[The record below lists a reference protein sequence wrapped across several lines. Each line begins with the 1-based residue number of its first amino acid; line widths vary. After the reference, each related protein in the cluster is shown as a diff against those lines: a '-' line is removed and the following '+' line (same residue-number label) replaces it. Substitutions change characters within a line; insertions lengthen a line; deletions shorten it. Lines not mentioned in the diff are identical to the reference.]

1 MFDWGGGATRQNH
14 DDSAV
19 CHTCMMGSA
28 IACRGHPQSH
38 LRFEFERALTGADT
52 LRVGSRFAACGLP
65 GEPPMLVPVML
76 RELSAC
82 DITAAR
88 LEAPIGPTPVRP
100 AGPLR
105 GAGIVRGSE
114 PVHGQFTS
122 DLRASVP
129 TERVNCPRAHNNNW
143 HKDKSNIFYF
153 VFLGTREPRTELQL
167 ELC

>member
-1 MFDWGGGATRQNH
+1 MPMFDWGGGATRQHH

-28 IACRGHPQSH
+28 IACRGNPQSH
-38 LRFEFERALTGADT
+38 LRFKFERALTGADT

-65 GEPPMLVPVML
+65 GEPLMLVPVML

-122 DLRASVP
+122 DLRAFRLRGSTALEP
-129 TERVNCPRAHNNNW
+129 HNNNW
-143 HKDKSNIFYF
+143 HKDKRNLFCFSWNSRT
-153 VFLGTREPRTELQL
+153 FLNL
-167 ELC
+167 ED